1 MIELLILY
9 VLLKRDYTM
18 YAIQKRIDEFFAPF
32 TKPSFGA
39 LKPALRRLEEK
50 NCLTSRKLMSDGGKL
65 SIFYEIT
72 KNGTSELKRLILED
86 LSDNPLQFLSN
97 ARIKLS
103 CAECLDS
110 EERKRLFFA
119 IKSRAMQFRNGAQ
132 NIINNEYLAT
142 NFYQKIIIDNAIC
155 EFSNFI
161 TVIEGLEKDNARNC
175 Q

>member
-72 KNGTSELKRLILED
+72 KNGTNELKRLILED

-103 CAECLDS
+103 CSECLDY

-119 IKSRAMQFRNGAQ
+119 IKSRAMQFKNEAQ
-132 NIINNEYLAT
+132 DIINNEYLST

-175 Q
+175 

>member
-50 NCLTSRKLMSDGGKL
+50 NCLTSRKLMSEGGKL

-72 KNGTSELKRLILED
+72 KNGTNELKRLILED
-86 LSDNPLQFLSN
+86 LSDNPSQFLSN

-103 CAECLDS
+103 CAECLDL
-110 EERKRLFFA
+110 EEKQRLFFA
-119 IKSRAMQFRNGAQ
+119 IKSKAMQFKNEAQ

-142 NFYQKIIIDNAIC
+142 NFYQKIIMDNTIC

-161 TVIEGLEKDNARNC
+161 TVIEGLEKDNASSC
-175 Q
+175 